1 MIERDVLLEAHQAA
15 LEEVGELSAPPG
27 SRLWAIAVKEE
38 LVSALV
44 NTSFSVE
51 HLRSWRDSMQRL
63 SGYRQ
68 LVDERGQPFET
79 YEDFCRARPPF
90 GLGCEPSDIDRCYG
104 SFSTTIPIN
113 TPKEVAQEL
122 IKLYNPQQLR
132 ELHRM
137 IGETLN
143 STTQP

>member
-27 SRLWAIAVKEE
+27 SRLWAIAVKAE
-38 LVSALV
+38 LLSALIDIA
-44 NTSFSVE
+44 FRVE
-51 HLRSWRDSMQRL
+51 HLRSWRDSMQWS

-68 LVDERGQPFET
+68 LVDEHGQPFET

-90 GLGCEPSDIDRCYG
+90 GLGCEPTDIDRFYG

-113 TPKEVAQEL
+113 TPKEVAQDL
-122 IKLYNPQQLR
+122 IKIYNSKQLR
-132 ELHRM
+132 EIRRI
-137 IGETLN
+137 IGEALS
-143 STTQP
+143 STDRP